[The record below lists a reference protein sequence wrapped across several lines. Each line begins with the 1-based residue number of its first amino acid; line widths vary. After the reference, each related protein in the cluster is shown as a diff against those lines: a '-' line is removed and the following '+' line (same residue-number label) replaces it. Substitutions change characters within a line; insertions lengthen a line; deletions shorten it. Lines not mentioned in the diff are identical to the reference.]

1 MTDLE
6 TGKNAVHYLDNSATT
21 PLSRA
26 AKEMILQTM
35 EVYGNPSS
43 LHRAGQEAE
52 KYLSQARAGLL
63 SALGVRPRQG
73 GTFLF
78 TSCGSE
84 SNSTALLGTAY
95 AKSRRDATRI
105 LTSDSEHPSVAR
117 VMEALEADGFE
128 VIRIPTKGGVL
139 DTDAIERA
147 LDRKIFLASFM
158 LVNNETGARYDVK
171 DAFARI
177 RRRYPDAITHCDA
190 VQGFMKVPFTP
201 ASLGADLISVS
212 AHKLHA
218 PKGVGGLYIAP
229 ELLRAKKIVPF
240 LRGGGQEDGLRSGT
254 ENLIG
259 ISAFGAS
266 VADLAAKREENQA
279 AINELRRYAEERLA
293 TLPVRINRPA
303 VAIPHIINIT
313 LPDIKSETMLHH
325 LSASDVYVSSGSACS
340 SHLHHPSATLL
351 AFGLTPH
358 DADCSLRI
366 SMSAYNTAEDI
377 DALTAALADGIE
389 HLVKIR
395 H

>member
-1 MTDLE
+1 M
-6 TGKNAVHYLDNSATT
+6 
-21 PLSRA
+21 
-26 AKEMILQTM
+26 
-35 EVYGNPSS
+35 
-43 LHRAGQEAE
+43 
-52 KYLSQARAGLL
+52 
-63 SALGVRPRQG
+63 
-73 GTFLF
+73 
-78 TSCGSE
+78 
-84 SNSTALLGTAY
+84 
-95 AKSRRDATRI
+95 
-105 LTSDSEHPSVAR
+105 
-117 VMEALEADGFE
+117 
-128 VIRIPTKGGVL
+128 
-139 DTDAIERA
+139 
-147 LDRKIFLASFM
+147 
-158 LVNNETGARYDVK
+158 
-171 DAFARI
+171 
-177 RRRYPDAITHCDA
+177 
-190 VQGFMKVPFTP
+190 
-201 ASLGADLISVS
+201 
-212 AHKLHA
+212 
-218 PKGVGGLYIAP
+218 
-229 ELLRAKKIVPF
+229 
-240 LRGGGQEDGLRSGT
+240 RSGT

-340 SHLHHPSATLL
+340 SHSHHPSATLL